1 MNIPHPLQSSLT
13 TPPESFTNAPLTP
26 PPTEEK
32 PNLPVLSRILKE
44 IARRER
50 GHNFSTQPW
59 ERLEVSESEYKTLLP
74 VLQGD
79 GFAKHKL
86 RYGSNKEGL
95 VRLADIGPQIRLFSV
110 Y

>member
-13 TPPESFTNAPLTP
+13 TPLESFTNAPLTP
-26 PPTEEK
+26 PTAEK
-32 PNLPVLSRILKE
+32 PNLPVLSHILKE
-44 IARRER
+44 ITRCER

-59 ERLEVSESEYKTLLP
+59 EHLEVSESEYKTLLP

-95 VRLADIGPQIRLFSV
+95 VRLADIGPQIRLFPI